1 MKQQRGYRY
10 VHQFY
15 MNVYYYINME
25 YKPKYSR
32 LFADSDISE
41 KLTDLVT
48 QYYWGGN
55 TVQFT
60 AGQIIDLLKSKFR
73 KDSK

>member
-1 MKQQRGYRY
+1 
-10 VHQFY
+10 
-15 MNVYYYINME
+15 ME
-25 YKPKYSR
+25 YKPKYSK

-55 TVQFT
+55 SVPFT
-60 AGQIIDLLKSKFR
+60 AGQIVDLLKSKYKIR
-73 KDSK
+73 

>member
-1 MKQQRGYRY
+1 MNKKKRGYRY

-15 MNVYYYINME
+15 MTVYAYIEME
-25 YKPKYSR
+25 YKPKYSK

-41 KLTDLVT
+41 KLTDLDT

-55 TVQFT
+55 SVPFT
-60 AGQIIDLLKSKFR
+60 AGQIVDLLKSKYKIR
-73 KDSK
+73 

>member
-1 MKQQRGYRY
+1 MRKKNKARKYA
-10 VHQFY
+10 HQFY
-15 MNVYYYINME
+15 MSVYSYISME
-25 YKPKYSR
+25 YKPSYSK

-55 TVQFT
+55 SVPFT
-60 AGQIIDLLKSKFR
+60 AGQVVDLLKSKY
-73 KDSK
+73 KK

>member
-1 MKQQRGYRY
+1 MKKTERGYRY

-15 MNVYYYINME
+15 MNVYSYISME
-25 YKPKYSR
+25 YKPKYAK
-32 LFADSDISE
+32 LFANSDISA

-55 TVQFT
+55 SVSFT
-60 AGQIIDLLKSKFR
+60 AGQIVDLLKSKY
-73 KDSK
+73 K

>member
-1 MKQQRGYRY
+1 MNKKKRGYRY

-15 MNVYYYINME
+15 MTVYAYIEME
-25 YKPKYSR
+25 YKPKYSK

-55 TVQFT
+55 SVPFT
-60 AGQIIDLLKSKFR
+60 SGQIVDLLKSKYKIR
-73 KDSK
+73 